1 MLQYKNIKF
10 SIPVLLLVL
19 FTALIASLWVFFYS
33 PVSVRADHITSSSE
47 LDACYEEANSAAQQ
61 EDCRTHYNQY
71 LEDNRDSGTTYKT
84 CRDTDTGDGV
94 IIPEDEPCPE
104 GSEEYHGPTGNC
116 EEDEVE
122 IGVAVP
128 GSEDRCI
135 EKGDANNNPIFVY
148 LRGIIQFLAT
158 GVGIIVTINLVI
170 GGIQY
175 MASRG
180 NPQATQAALS
190 RITNSVIALVLFILM
205 AAILNF
211 LVPGGL
217 L

>member
-1 MLQYKNIKF
+1 MMQYKNMKIALLVALLVAV
-10 SIPVLLLVL
+10 PVLYSSLLP
-19 FTALIASLWVFFYS
+19 S
-33 PVSVRADHITSSSE
+33 PVFADHGKT
-47 LDACYEEANSAAQQ
+47 AAECGNLPADEQPECLEHA
-61 EDCRTHYNQY
+61 EDDPGG
-71 LEDNRDSGTTYKT
+71 LGTA
-84 CRDTDTGDGV
+84 
-94 IIPEDEPCPE
+94 
-104 GSEEYHGPTGNC
+104 GSGNC
-116 EEDEVE
+116 DEDEVE

-135 EKGDANNNPIFVY
+135 ENGDADDNPIFVY